1 MSATTTLR
9 GLLAA
14 AVLAAAAAAQLPK
27 PVDGPPWWGV
37 SDNDTVSI
45 YWDFN
50 NGLSPFL
57 HHPNSVVPP
66 WYVFPNPPDD
76 GFTHPAP
83 IGWLPAVT
91 NHTGCIG
98 FTGTGTPLS
107 AVLSLVVDN
116 DPRVNWIKVFFVQV
130 DTTDSAT
137 EKVVSAIREVL
148 GQYKRVSLSDSTV
161 PIGSGWSRVTINAE
175 LLPQPDWEAMDF
187 TLTELGLGTVAID
200 NLFVSSKCVAPPP
213 DEKGD
218 ALSDVDAGQPRL
230 LLQPPANTTRFEA
243 VAVTE
248 NALGGRSYW
257 VSTTAAPTP
266 GATHQVLRL
275 APNGSTASTTTV
287 GAFSATVPL
296 GLTGLTVERVNPA
309 QSFVYGVRDA
319 RLLNGNVEIVAI
331 DANTGAV
338 SPTVVSLQTTAL
350 PLPPAP
356 HRFGL
361 TFFPPGNTGAGSF
374 WLIDN
379 QDQVGLVGSA
389 YEFARNGAPLASTA
403 AGGSLFNRLP
413 RQVVGSGY
421 DELTGMLYFMSAE
434 PRQTPLGITRTN
446 GLEFSAYDYQPTGV
460 QFFGDLTIADPVGP
474 GGAATAMNVYRRHDP
489 NPALNGAWRAACIVV
504 AGPPGN
510 QQQFL
515 YELKGPFRFGWNL
528 LGRCGMSGGP
538 PMRGTTNFQVTLT
551 GVPHANFAVLYAGF
565 SNTVFG
571 TFSLP
576 LNLGPGSGNVGI
588 AGLEESNISV
598 SLDLSSVLLPVTN
611 GSVAY
616 TVPLLPAGVGPAN
629 VPLFFQWVVF
639 DPSTPFGL
647 ATSQCGKTLIF

>member
-1 MSATTTLR
+1 MHATTTLR
-9 GLLAA
+9 GHLAA

-45 YWDFN
+45 YWGFD
-50 NGLSPFL
+50 NGATPYA

-66 WYVFPNPPDD
+66 WYVFPSPDD
-76 GFTHPAP
+76 GFVHPAP
-83 IGWLPAVT
+83 LTWLPTVT
-91 NHTGCIG
+91 SHTGCIG
-98 FTGTGTPLS
+98 FAGTGTPLG

-130 DTTDSAT
+130 DVTDSAT

-148 GQYKRVSLSDSTV
+148 GQYKRVSLSDSSV
-161 PIGSGWSRVTINAE
+161 ALGSGWSRVTINAE

-187 TLTELGLGTVAID
+187 TLTEQALGTVAID

-213 DEKGD
+213 DQKGD
-218 ALSDVDAGQPRL
+218 AMSDVDAGQPRIQL
-230 LLQPPANTTRFEA
+230 ANTRNQA

-248 NALGGRSYW
+248 DAAGVRSYW
-257 VSTTAAPTP
+257 V
-266 GATHQVLRL
+266 GASAQ
-275 APNGSTASTTTV
+275 PTV
-287 GAFSATVPL
+287 GAPHQLLRLDPAGATLSTTNVGSFSAGSPL
-296 GLTGLTVERVNPA
+296 GLTALTVERLTPSLSN
-309 QSFVYGVRDA
+309 VYGVRDDRA
-319 RLLNGNVEIVAI
+319 TTGSIDIVGVSTA
-331 DANTGAV
+331 GAAL
-338 SPTVVSLQTTAL
+338 PTVSLQFAGL

-374 WLIDN
+374 WLVDD
-379 QDQVGLVGSA
+379 QDQPGFVGSA
-389 YEFARNGAPLASTA
+389 YEFARNGALLSSTA
-403 AGGSLFNRLP
+403 AGSSLFNRLP

-421 DELTGMLYFMSAE
+421 DELTGMLYFMSND

-446 GLEFSAYDYQPTGV
+446 GLEYSAYDYQPTGV
-460 QFFGDLTIADPVGP
+460 QFFGDLTIPDPNGP
-474 GGAATAMNVYRRHDP
+474 GGAAVAMHVYRRHDP
-489 NPALNGAWRAACIVV
+489 VNPALNGAWRAAVIAL
-504 AGPPGN
+504 AGPAGS

-538 PMRGTTNFQVTLT
+538 PMRGITNFQVTLT
-551 GVPHANFAVLYAGF
+551 GVPRATFAMLYAGF

-576 LNLGPGSGNVGI
+576 LNLGPGPGNVGI

-598 SLDLSSVLLPVTN
+598 SLDLSSVLLPVNN